1 MAQNTD
7 DGVRRR
13 RVLAAAGTGVAAALA
28 GCGGETGDGSTSE
41 STEGTTDEAT
51 ATSEP
56 TTESGASGRVTLL
69 HDTHV
74 HGRYGGA
81 DDAAN
86 VEHYFGLMT
95 DLAAEA
101 DGEPL
106 LLGSGDD
113 LASSVLSAAFD
124 GSHVVDAFDAGG
136 LGYDTFGNHDFD
148 MGPGTARE
156 RVADS
161 DFTWLS
167 ANVVE
172 AGTEAVFAG
181 EQGAKRHAL
190 VDAGG
195 VTVGLTGVIHADAPD
210 VTSMGEAAEVQDPTE
225 SVRTAVGELRDGGAE
240 AVVVLSHLAG
250 ADAVALAESVD
261 GIDAVVGDHAANLL
275 DEPRVVNGTVCSF
288 VGDGYDYVGEVDLVV
303 EDGAVADHAFRRHD
317 TAAAVEDGLEPHPDV
332 AEVATSYRSELDA
345 ELGAT
350 IGETTEPLDVRQSVV
365 RKRESNFGNYIADTI
380 RAAADA
386 DIALTNGGGIRTDR
400 VYEAGEITKR
410 TVVDVLPFPNNV
422 VKLEVSGETL
432 RAALEHGVGAVEES
446 SGRFPQVSGIAYTYD
461 PDAEPGSRIV
471 EATVGG
477 EPIDDGATYE
487 LGTNDF
493 VAGGG
498 DGYGGLAAAE
508 TLVGA
513 NDGAL
518 LSTAVIDAI
527 EADGTISPTVEGRI
541 TVE

>member
-1 MAQNTD
+1 MAQNTE

-28 GCGGETGDGSTSE
+28 GCGGQSDGENTAE
-41 STEGTTDEAT
+41 STEDAT
-51 ATSEP
+51 EEPTMTAEP
-56 TTESGASGRVTLL
+56 TTEPGASGRVTLL

-86 VEHYFGLMT
+86 VEHYFGLMA
-95 DLAAEA
+95 DLAAAA

-124 GSHVVDAFDAGG
+124 GNHVVDAFDAGG

-148 MGPGTARE
+148 MGPETARE

-172 AGTEAVFAG
+172 AGTEAVFAS
-181 EQGAKRHAL
+181 EQGAQRHAL
-190 VDAGG
+190 ADAGG

-210 VTSMGEAAEVQDPTE
+210 VTSMGDAAEVRSPTE
-225 SVRTAVGELRDGGAE
+225 SVRTVVGELRDAGAD

-250 ADAVALAESVD
+250 ADAVELAESVD
-261 GIDAVVGDHAANLL
+261 GIDAVVGDHAANLP
-275 DEPRVVNGTVCSF
+275 DEPQVVNGTVCSF

-365 RKRESNFGNYIADTI
+365 RKRESNFGNYIADTV

-386 DIALTNGGGIRTDR
+386 DVALTNGGGIRTDR

-432 RAALEHGVGAVEES
+432 RAALEHGVGAVGES

-498 DGYGGLAAAE
+498 DGYEGLAAAE

-541 TVE
+541 AVE